1 MGNSHKM
8 VIDNIGEMVSGQA
21 VLFHQHLHV
30 DNRIFELYLTAQR
43 VLNDAFAFGRDFHP
57 DDMGD
62 AFAVK
67 FCGIVRVY

>member
-1 MGNSHKM
+1 MCDTHKM
-8 VIDNIGEMVSGQA
+8 IIDNIGEMVSGQA
-21 VLFHQHLHV
+21 VRFHQYLHV
-30 DNRIFELYLTAQR
+30 DDRIFEVYLTAQR

-67 FCGIVRVY
+67 FCGIVSVH

>member
-1 MGNSHKM
+1 MGDAHKM

-21 VLFHQHLHV
+21 VRFHQHLHV
-30 DNRIFELYLTAQR
+30 HNRIFELYLTAQS
-43 VLNDAFAFGRDFHP
+43 VLNDAFSGCRNFHA

-67 FCGIVRVY
+67 FCGIVSVH